1 MFELSSLAAQ
11 CGLIVTGILWG
22 TTNVALETNTE
33 NDSKIHNSK
42 STKEFFL
49 NLIKNF
55 KFLMFYG
62 LNQLGS
68 ILFYFFLTFTNLAIG
83 SLIANG
89 VTFFTSYLCE
99 IYIGTKKVSV
109 DGMIG
114 IFLVLVGLY
123 FCIACRDDDAGK
135 SG

>member
-1 MFELSSLAAQ
+1 MGKRIQ
-11 CGLIVTGILWG
+11 
-22 TTNVALETNTE
+22 
-33 NDSKIHNSK
+33 
-42 STKEFFL
+42 
-49 NLIKNF
+49 NLIQKFTTQSPLKNF
-55 KFLMFYG
+55 SLIYG

-99 IYIGTKKVSV
+99 IYIGTKKVSI

-123 FCIACRDDDAGK
+123 FCIACRDEENNK
-135 SG
+135 